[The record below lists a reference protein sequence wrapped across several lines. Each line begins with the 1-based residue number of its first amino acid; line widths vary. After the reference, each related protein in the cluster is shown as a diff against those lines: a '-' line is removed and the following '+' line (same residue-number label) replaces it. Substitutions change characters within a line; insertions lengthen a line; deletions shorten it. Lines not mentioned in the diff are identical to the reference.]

1 METFWFGAIAVMLAV
16 YVVLDGFD
24 LGAGVAHLVVARDE
38 QDRASILKAIGP
50 FWDGNEVWLL
60 AAGGVLVFAFPR
72 LYAASFS
79 GFFLPLTIVLWL
91 LMGRGIALEFR
102 NHMEEASIWR
112 PFWDAVFGIS
122 SALLA
127 VFLGAALGNVVRGVP
142 LSPDG
147 SFFEPLFTHLG
158 TTGETGI
165 VDWFTLLVGLFAL
178 AALSMHGGLW
188 LVLKTSGALRERA
201 RVFARRSLLAAAA
214 LLVLVS
220 LAAWN
225 VQPQVRQQLGAQ
237 PLGHVLTFLALAGL
251 LAAWRFSRPGA
262 PESDDAR
269 AFFSS
274 CLFLVGLLG
283 VTAFGLYPF
292 VLPSN
297 TDPALGLTVENAS
310 APAVALETALY
321 WWTPGMLLA
330 AGYTAF
336 VYSRLR
342 GRVAP
347 GESPHHP

>member
-1 METFWFGAIAVMLAV
+1 METFWFGAIALMLAV

-38 QDRASILKAIGP
+38 DDRQAILKAIGP

-102 NHMEEASIWR
+102 NHLDDASVWR
-112 PFWDAVFGIS
+112 PFWDVVFGIS

-142 LSPDG
+142 LSPAG
-147 SFFEPLFTHLG
+147 TFFEPLFTDLG

-178 AALSMHGGLW
+178 AALSLHGGLW
-188 LVLKTSGALRERA
+188 LVLKTSRSLRERS
-201 RVFARRSLLAAAA
+201 RTFARRALAATAV
-214 LLVLVS
+214 LGVLVCA
-220 LAAWN
+220 AAWS
-225 VQPQVRQQLGAQ
+225 VQPQIRVQLEAHAG
-237 PLGHVLTFLALAGL
+237 GHVLTLLAVVGL
-251 LAAWRFSRPGA
+251 LGAWRFSRPGG
-262 PESDDAR
+262 PESHDLR
-269 AFFSS
+269 AFLSS
-274 CLFLVGLLG
+274 CVFLVGLLG

-297 TDPALGLTVENAS
+297 TDPALGLTVTNAA
-310 APAVALETALY
+310 APALGLKVAL
-321 WWTPGMLLA
+321 WWWLPGMALA
-330 AGYTAF
+330 TAYTTFIYRRFA
-336 VYSRLR
+336 
-342 GRVAP
+342 GRVDGSDGP
-347 GESPHHP
+347 GHA

>member
-24 LGAGVAHLVVARDE
+24 LGAGVAHLAVARDE
-38 QDRASILKAIGP
+38 RDRATILEAIGP

-60 AAGGVLVFAFPR
+60 ASGGVLVFAFPR

-102 NHMEEASIWR
+102 NHLEDASVWR
-112 PFWDAVFGIS
+112 PFWDAVFGLS

-142 LSPDG
+142 LSPEG
-147 SFFEPLFTHLG
+147 TFFEPLFTDLG
-158 TTGETGI
+158 TAGDTGI

-188 LVLKTSGALRERA
+188 LVLKTTGSLRERS
-201 RVFARRSLLAAAA
+201 RVFARRGLLATAALGVLVCAAA
-214 LLVLVS
+214 WS
-220 LAAWN
+220 
-225 VQPQVRQQLGAQ
+225 VQPQIRRQLGAYAA
-237 PLGHVLTFLALAGL
+237 GHLLTLLAVAGL
-251 LAAWRFSRPGA
+251 LGAWRYSGRDA
-262 PESDDAR
+262 PESHDPR

-274 CLFLVGLLG
+274 CLFLAGLLG

-297 TDPALGLTVENAS
+297 GATSLGLTVTNAS
-310 APAVALETALY
+310 APESALTTALY
-321 WWTPGMLLA
+321 WWLPGMALA
-330 AGYTAF
+330 AGYTTF
-336 VYSRLR
+336 VYRRFR
-342 GRVAP
+342 GRIA
-347 GESPHHP
+347 GGAGS

>member
-1 METFWFGAIAVMLAV
+1 MEAFWFGAIAVMLAV

-38 QDRASILKAIGP
+38 HDRSMVLKAIGP

-102 NHMEEASIWR
+102 NHMEEASVWR

-127 VFLGAALGNVVRGVP
+127 VFLGVALGNVVRGVP
-142 LSPDG
+142 LSSEG
-147 SFFEPLFTHLG
+147 TFFEPLFTHLG
-158 TTGETGI
+158 TTGDTGI
-165 VDWFTLLVGLFAL
+165 VDWFTLLVGLFTL

-188 LVLKTSGALRERA
+188 LALKTTGTLRDRSRA
-201 RVFARRSLLAAAA
+201 FARRSLVASAA
-214 LLVLVS
+214 LGVAVGV
-220 LAAWN
+220 AAWS
-225 VQPQVRQQLGAQ
+225 VQPQIRLQLGDR
-237 PLGHVLTFLALAGL
+237 PVGHLFTALAVAGL
-251 LAAWRFSRPGA
+251 LGAWRFSAGGA
-262 PESDDAR
+262 PESHDAR

-274 CLFLVGLLG
+274 CLFLAGLLG

-297 TDPALGLTVENAS
+297 GEPALGLTVTNAAA
-310 APAVALETALY
+310 APGALHSALY
-321 WWTPGMLLA
+321 WWVPGIALA
-330 AGYTAF
+330 IGYTAF
-336 VYSRLR
+336 VYRR
-342 GRVAP
+342 FAGRVDGQA
-347 GESPHHP
+347 G